1 MSIPKRFLLFVLIN
15 LMASMWLTTQA
26 QHMDQDL
33 IRINQDRIELNSGG
47 MLVLGGWAVSNI
59 LIGGIGMTKTG
70 GSVRYFHQMNT
81 AWNTVNLAI
90 AGYGYYGLRNQSVNL
105 SLAETISEFHSFEKI
120 LLFNA
125 GLDVGYMALGAFLWE
140 RGLRKESSRLKGYG
154 QSLILQG
161 GFLFSF
167 DIILYLLNRSQ
178 SGNLNEI
185 LNNVQFTGTALS
197 LQIPF

>member
-1 MSIPKRFLLFVLIN
+1 MSNLKRFTLFVVIN
-15 LMASMWLTTQA
+15 LLAAFWLTSQA
-26 QHMDQDL
+26 QQVDKDL
-33 IRINQDRIELNSGG
+33 LQINQERVALNSGG
-47 MLVLGGWAVSNI
+47 MLMLGGWAVSNI
-59 LIGGIGMTKTG
+59 LIGGIGMTRTD
-70 GSVRYFHQMNT
+70 GSVKYLHQMN
-81 AWNTVNLAI
+81 AMWNTVNLAI
-90 AGYGYYGLRNQSVNL
+90 AGFGYYGLKNQSLDLTL
-105 SLAETISEFHSFEKI
+105 SETLSEFHSFEKI

-167 DIILYLLNRSQ
+167 DLVLYFLNRSQ
-178 SGNLNEI
+178 SGQLNEI

-197 LQIPF
+197 FQIPF